1 MFVHIKRYVDD
12 IYILSCHSSQQL
24 HLLYIPNCN
33 NFYYKHV
40 RHIIKQIPTR
50 VRKSLYSQKIPKVA
64 NRFQWYFFA
73 HSRFAHSCLTRYTSG
88 AGTGTACLILPKV
101 QAPLDSI
108 LFSCKHSNKKG
119 SNSTPT
125 TLYALPGGVKCLPL
139 TIAT

>member
-1 MFVHIKRYVDD
+1 MNEKDT
-12 IYILSCHSSQQL
+12 
-24 HLLYIPNCN
+24 
-33 NFYYKHV
+33 KG
-40 RHIIKQIPTR
+40 
-50 VRKSLYSQKIPKVA
+50 
-64 NRFQWYFFA
+64 RFQWYFFRPFTLRQ
-73 HSRFAHSCLTRYTSG
+73 SRLTRYTSG